1 MARHHRFIKK
11 DAHIKGQARY
21 VGHEQFNH
29 AYLKHVTTSYNYPLY
44 ASLVA
49 NTAINQGARGQKIW
63 QDAIRAALGFRRS
76 LNDSRLFSAYEPPEL
91 TTLPAD
97 QAIQTAEAWSM
108 TPQAAWHQ
116 LAGLQPDQAFL
127 DPGKVTVLLP
137 DTAAFGISG
146 WLVDRY
152 LLDHGIIPEKA
163 DLNSLLFLVTPGTA
177 RPDWQRLRQVLAQFE
192 ADYFANKTVAESL
205 PKLVAET
212 GEAYAHQTLR
222 ELSQTMSDFFR
233 EAHLTEQQR
242 DLFTNTNAIPTAMTP
257 QAADRYFVRGQIDTI
272 PLEQATGRIAVDGAL
287 PYPPGIFVVVPGER
301 WRPEAISYFQTL
313 FEGIR
318 HFPGFTPEI
327 QGVIAR
333 AGGQPYVHVVHEQL
347 S

>member
-1 MARHHRFIKK
+1 MASALLTPGDLVLFDRNNHKSFYNAALVQNDARPVYLDTLRTKRGLIGPIDLQNLTHESLRQMAVAVAPEKAHQSRPFRLTILELETFDGIVPNVRQLIDLFGPLTDYIVFDAAWGGYEPFIPAMTPMDPLQVPLGPTDPGIIVTQSVHKQQSGFGQASQIHKK

-63 QDAIRAALGFRRS
+63 QDAIRAALVFHRS

-152 LLDHGIIPEKA
+152 L
-163 DLNSLLFLVTPGTA
+163 
-177 RPDWQRLRQVLAQFE
+177 RLRVF
-192 ADYFANKTVAESL
+192 
-205 PKLVAET
+205 
-212 GEAYAHQTLR
+212 
-222 ELSQTMSDFFR
+222 
-233 EAHLTEQQR
+233 
-242 DLFTNTNAIPTAMTP
+242 
-257 QAADRYFVRGQIDTI
+257 
-272 PLEQATGRIAVDGAL
+272 
-287 PYPPGIFVVVPGER
+287 R
-301 WRPEAISYFQTL
+301 WRLTRNSKAA
-313 FEGIR
+313 
-318 HFPGFTPEI
+318 
-327 QGVIAR
+327 AR
-333 AGGQPYVHVVHEQL
+333 R
-347 S
+347 